1 MGEHR
6 WSASLRSVPGLLVAP
21 VIAVP
26 SVAAL
31 AKGAGLS
38 VFGVVFLLGA
48 IAIGASSALLS
59 ISVGS
64 DGVAIRP
71 VGPRLRWEEIE
82 GFEVVGWFHG
92 TIRVFQH
99 GATRPTLLTVQPMRP
114 RRARELVDRLNAELT
129 AS

>member
-6 WSASLRSVPGLLVAP
+6 WSASLRSVPGLVVAP

-26 SVAAL
+26 SLAAL
-31 AKGAGLS
+31 ARGAGLS

-48 IAIGASSALLS
+48 IAIGVSSALLS

-82 GFEVVGWFHG
+82 GFEVAGWFHG
-92 TIRVFQH
+92 TIRVFQR
-99 GATRPTLLTVQPMRP
+99 GATRPTLLNAQPVRP
-114 RRARELVDRLNAELT
+114 RRARELVDRLNAERT